1 MPEILPERS
10 RFDRYGTRQGL
21 EEVPQNSD
29 CRECGVIS
37 RWLVMLHLITQGTW
51 EKRIWA
57 PYTAVSTSEAAENFS
72 IMIKVGDGGEGS
84 APLMTHEP

>member
-1 MPEILPERS
+1 
-10 RFDRYGTRQGL
+10 
-21 EEVPQNSD
+21 
-29 CRECGVIS
+29 
-37 RWLVMLHLITQGTW
+37 MLHLITQGTW